1 MSIDSFEEKI
11 NKLNKSKLEKLY
23 EELEQKYLV
32 ALFLFNDRK
41 NMLDVLSSNDNVRE
55 YIKYKEEEN
64 KLQNL
69 MININEEIRLIA
81 QRLCKHDNIFIYDE
95 ISDMKGN
102 NKMYSCKCLNCEKE
116 MFLNNNDI
124 NKVSAIK
131 ATTESPESLDE
142 YWSIK
147 RNKDNI
153 KLKRRLKK

>member
-1 MSIDSFEEKI
+1 MSIDSFEETI

-64 KLQNL
+64 KLQNIMNSL
-69 MININEEIRLIA
+69 NDKMRLIA

-95 ISDMKGN
+95 ISEMNGN
-102 NKMYSCKCLNCEKE
+102 NKIYSCKCLNCEKE
-116 MFLNNNDI
+116 MFLNNKDI

-131 ATTESPESLDE
+131 ATTESPKSLDE

-147 RNKDNI
+147 RNKDN
-153 KLKRRLKK
+153 KRLKRRLKK